1 MIWFSPIPYRIF
13 SLSSNVFIWL
23 WLWFGKYDK
32 DRADECQNEEDDE
45 YNEAWNHSCEDGEY
59 TEAECNGFKNNL
71 VEIEDYDVL
80 KNENDITCNEA
91 GREDGK
97 VGVFNEERNN
107 GCMEYGDYKEQFQLT
122 CENNSTESSC
132 ELLYED
138 KQYYCPNIQMS
149 EGVIMWQ

>member
-1 MIWFSPIPYRIF
+1 M
-13 SLSSNVFIWL
+13 SSYGYDSGFA
-23 WLWFGKYDK
+23 GKYDK

-45 YNEAWNHSCEDGEY
+45 YNEAWNHSCEDGGY

-138 KQYYCPNIQMS
+138 KQYLS
-149 EGVIMWQ
+149 